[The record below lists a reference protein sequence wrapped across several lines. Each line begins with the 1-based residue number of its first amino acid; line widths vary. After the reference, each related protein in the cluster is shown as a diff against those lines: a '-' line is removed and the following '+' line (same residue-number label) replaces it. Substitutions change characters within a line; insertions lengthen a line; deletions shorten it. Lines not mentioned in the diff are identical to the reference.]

1 MANMTHRQR
10 VLATLNHEEPD
21 RVPRDLGQGHAS
33 SIVDVA
39 YARLVEHL
47 GLQEQ
52 DADSVI
58 DPFSRCVF
66 PSEAVLR
73 RFDIDCRALP
83 LSLVGHEMLDANTY
97 RDEWGTL
104 SARAEGGQFIFKE
117 GPFQRK
123 EPTLAELEAYAWP
136 DPRNPTRIEGL
147 RETAIKIRQETDYAT
162 VLPFPYAALTQ
173 VQGMRGFAEFLED
186 LAVRPVLAEA
196 ILEHNMMVNIG
207 ILEFLLDE
215 VGDYVDVV
223 TFGDDIGSTNS
234 LMMSLEMYRRQLK
247 PFHRRLVE
255 AIKRKTD
262 AKIVMH
268 NDGAIYPM
276 IPDIIDIGFD
286 CLNPVQVSARGME
299 TDRLKAE
306 FGADLSF
313 WGAIDTNF
321 ALPRGTPEDVRSEV
335 GKRIKDLAPGGGFM
349 LASVHNIQA
358 EVPPENVVAMFDSAE
373 ELGQYPN
380 LTDV

>member
-21 RVPRDLGQGHAS
+21 RVPRDLGQGS
-33 SIVDVA
+33 NTSINKLA
-39 YARLVEHL
+39 YAKLVEHL

-52 DADSVI
+52 DADSAI
-58 DPFSRCVF
+58 DPFDQTASQ
-66 PSEAVLR
+66 SEAVLR

-83 LSLVGHEMLDANTY
+83 VPRVGHQMLDENTY

-104 SARAEGGQFIFKE
+104 LAKAEGGPFIYVE

-123 EPTLAELEAYAWP
+123 EPTLAELDAHAWP
-136 DPRNPTRIEGL
+136 DPRNPARIEGL
-147 RETAIKIRQETDYAT
+147 KETAIKLRQETDYAT
-162 VLPFPYAALTQ
+162 VLNLPFSALTQ

-286 CLNPVQVSARGME
+286 CINPVQVSARGME

-349 LASVHNIQA
+349 LASVHIIMA

>member
-1 MANMTHRQR
+1 M
-10 VLATLNHEEPD
+10 
-21 RVPRDLGQGHAS
+21 
-33 SIVDVA
+33 
-39 YARLVEHL
+39 
-47 GLQEQ
+47 QEQ
-52 DADSVI
+52 DADSAI
-58 DPFSRCVF
+58 DPFDQTASQ
-66 PSEAVLR
+66 SEAVLR

-83 LSLVGHEMLDANTY
+83 VPRVGHQMLDENTY

-104 SARAEGGQFIFKE
+104 LAKAEGGPFIYVE

-123 EPTLAELEAYAWP
+123 EPTLAELEAYTWP
-136 DPRNPTRIEGL
+136 DPRNPIRIEGL

-196 ILEHNMMVNIG
+196 MLEHNLMVNIG
-207 ILEFLLDE
+207 ILEFVLDE
-215 VGDYVDVV
+215 VGDYVDVIS
-223 TFGDDIGSTNS
+223 FGDDIGSTNS
-234 LMMSLEMYRRQLK
+234 LLMSLEMYRRQLK

-268 NDGAIYPM
+268 NDGAIFPM

-286 CLNPVQVSARGME
+286 CINPVQVSARGME

-306 FGADLSF
+306 FGTDLSF

-321 ALPRGTPEDVRSEV
+321 VLPRGTPEDVRSEV

-349 LASVHNIQA
+349 LASVHIIMA

>member
-83 LSLVGHEMLDANTY
+83 IPLVGHEMLDDNTY

-123 EPTLAELEAYAWP
+123 EPTLAELEAYTWP
-136 DPRNPTRIEGL
+136 DPRNPIRIEGL

-196 ILEHNMMVNIG
+196 MLEHNLMVNIG
-207 ILEFLLDE
+207 ILEFVLDE

-223 TFGDDIGSTNS
+223 TFGDDLGSTNS

-268 NDGAIYPM
+268 NDGAIFPM
-276 IPDIIDIGFD
+276 IPDIIGIGFD